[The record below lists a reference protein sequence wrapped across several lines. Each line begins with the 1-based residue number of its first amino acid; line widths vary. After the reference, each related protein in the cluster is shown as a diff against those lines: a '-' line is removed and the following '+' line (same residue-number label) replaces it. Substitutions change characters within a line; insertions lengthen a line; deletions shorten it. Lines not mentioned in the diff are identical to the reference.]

1 MPGISDLQ
9 GYMAALEASFDAERA
24 CSRPITV
31 QYLFTGAVNG
41 ACHAVLANGALAVAE
56 GIHPAPTVTVTSDF
70 DLWNRIVTYEIDP
83 LMAWQDGLYQAE
95 GDLEALIELDACFRR

>member
-9 GYMAALEASFDAERA
+9 GYMAALKASFDAERV
-24 CSRPITV
+24 CPRPITI
-31 QYLFTGAVNG
+31 QYRFTGAVNG
-41 ACHAVLANGALAVAE
+41 ACYAVMANGALAVAE
-56 GIHPAPTVTVTSDF
+56 GIHPAPTVSVTTDF

-95 GDLEALIELDACFRR
+95 GDLEALIEIDAYFRR